1 MKFLRFLALILLLAA
16 PLLRAHQVET
26 VEFEFQKLEKQWR
39 LLGEMD
45 IAYMLPETRKVPG
58 GPPLSRE
65 ATMKAPPEELARIRR
80 ETEKTLR
87 SLLRITFA
95 DHEVP
100 WKMEFPD
107 FEKKPFALPEEAA
120 DWALLSV
127 RIVIDAQPGPGELQI
142 HWSGEEESELI
153 ILTEDS
159 EDGEV
164 VSVLPGNFITL
175 VKQTAPAPGPETT
188 AAVSQTPPEAPVAR
202 SAFAGWI
209 KNGYLHVVPVG
220 FDHILFILGM
230 FLMVPQWRPLL
241 KQSLMFTVAHSVTLA
256 LSALGWV
263 SVPQRPLQLLIAFS
277 IAFVGVENLL
287 SKKVGRLRLFVVL
300 AFGLVHGIGYA
311 SGLGDTLRNMTRSQ
325 LTAPLLGFNLGVEL
339 AQLTVLAAAFLFFLP
354 LRKWDQKARNAGSVF
369 VSLAGLAWMAER
381 LLAA

>member
-1 MKFLRFLALILLLAA
+1 MKFLRFLSLLLLLAVQ
-16 PLLRAHQVET
+16 PLRAHQVET

-58 GPPLSRE
+58 LQPLSRE

-100 WKMEFPD
+100 WNMEFPD
-107 FEKKPFALPEEAA
+107 FEKKPFTLPEEAA

-127 RIVIDAQPGPGELQI
+127 RIVIDAQPGPGELRI
-142 HWSGEEESELI
+142 HWSGQEESELI

-175 VKQTAPAPGPETT
+175 VKQTGTAPAVADATT
-188 AAVSQTPPEAPVAR
+188 ATPPSQAPVER

-209 KNGYLHVVPVG
+209 KNGYLHVVPIG

-230 FLMVPQWRPLL
+230 FLMVPQWKPLL
-241 KQSLMFTVAHSVTLA
+241 KQSLMFTLAHSVTLA

-263 SVPQRPLQLLIAFS
+263 SVPQRPLQMLIAFS

-339 AQLTVLAAAFLFFLP
+339 AQITILAAAFLFFLP
-354 LRKWDQKARNAGSVF
+354 LRKWDQKARTAGSVF
-369 VSLAGLAWMAER
+369 VALAGAAWMVER
-381 LLAA
+381 LMA

>member
-95 DHEVP
+95 DQEVP

-127 RIVIDAQPGPGELQI
+127 RIVIDAQTGPGELRI

-175 VKQTAPAPGPETT
+175 VKQTGAAPA
-188 AAVSQTPPEAPVAR
+188 VSESSPPSQAPVER

-311 SGLGDTLRNMTRSQ
+311 SGLGDTLRNMTRGQ

-369 VSLAGLAWMAER
+369 VALAGLAWMAER